1 MAFIASLILGCTKY
15 QEYCRFGRHAPYVN
29 LPETRPC
36 TVSEDAC
43 MYAIVD
49 LRYTGLIVM
58 HMRNTFSISE
68 ESLNLRVIV
77 HIHQWEARVCQITVE

>member
-1 MAFIASLILGCTKY
+1 MAFIASLISGCTI
-15 QEYCRFGRHAPYVN
+15 RSTRVDLGRHAPYVN

-43 MYAIVD
+43 KYVVVD

-77 HIHQWEARVCQITVE
+77 HMHQWEARVCQITVE